1 MFILS
6 LIGLLIGLDTI
17 KQPRRLISVGGLV
30 TYIFLCYLGSK
41 HRRQVLTYS
50 AYHFF
55 TAFIC
60 KSTQFDNRMLDVG
73 FRPLLS
79 FNLFLLHAKS
89 LYLVHI

>member
-41 HRRQVLTYS
+41 HRRQVLTCN
-50 AYHFF
+50 AYHSSP
-55 TAFIC
+55 TIIAN
-60 KSTQFDNRMLDVG
+60 STQFDNGMLDVE
-73 FRPLLS
+73 LLTS
-79 FNLFLLHAKS
+79 GS
-89 LYLVHI
+89 I